1 MPTEPSTRLHGF
13 VASAARVAVLL
24 RRGPSKRVRLIRWD
38 LTTDTFEPGQWLVGR
53 VHEDRCGLSPDGR
66 LFVYFAGK
74 QGTALGTFTAIS
86 RPPFFTALALWPDGS
101 TWGGGGFFETSRSLV
116 LRYGAVPR
124 ELNDGASLPSSF
136 EVTNLLDCRARRGE
150 NNLLETH
157 GWSRESPGGH
167 GDFRPRDEVRAGEM
181 RLVFDPPW
189 VDVRPCPIDA
199 DVLLRRRTIGMF
211 EVNGPG
217 VVRTWELV
225 TKRRTTTV
233 ESHVEPLGPLDWAD
247 WDLDGSLLYAS
258 GGVLFRRRL
267 GGDTRELADF
277 RRDRFARI
285 PPTPLARRWP

>member
-1 MPTEPSTRLHGF
+1 VPTEPSTRLHGF

-38 LTTDTFEPGQWLVGR
+38 LATDSFERGQWLVGR

-66 LFVYFAGK
+66 LFVYFAAK
-74 QGTALGTFTAIS
+74 QGTALGTFTAVS

-101 TWGGGGFFETSRSLV
+101 TWGGGGFFETNRSLV
-116 LRYGAVPR
+116 FRYGAIPH
-124 ELNDGASLPSSF
+124 ELNDGASVPSTF
-136 EVTNLLDCRARRGE
+136 EVTNLLDFRARRGE
-150 NNLLETH
+150 ENLLEAH
-157 GWSRESPGGH
+157 GWSRESPGGR
-167 GDFRPRDEVRAGEM
+167 GDFRPPDEVRPGEM

-189 VDVRPCPIDA
+189 VDVRPCPLDA
-199 DVLLRRRTIGMF
+199 DVRLRRRTVGMF

-225 TKRRTTTV
+225 TKRRHT
-233 ESHVEPLGPLDWAD
+233 EHAEPLGPLDWAD

-267 GGDTRELADF
+267 GSDAHELADF
-277 RRDRFARI
+277 RDDRFARI